1 MSDSALTIDDLR
13 ASARAQLPR
22 MLFDFVDGGAGD
34 EATVRANYGAFDNYA
49 LIGRALRD
57 VSRRDKDIE
66 LFSRRYP
73 SPVFVSP
80 TGSSGLLW
88 PRGEAEVAKACT
100 QAGTVMMLS
109 AGATL
114 SIEEVAAAGNGPKWL
129 QVFLYK
135 DRGVTRDFVE
145 RAQAAG
151 YEALVL
157 TVDCPLLGR
166 RERDIRNGFTIN
178 PKITLSSLVDTAMH
192 AGWWLRMARTPR
204 VTFRNFEKHG
214 GGNIVDMARYI
225 SGLIDPGVQWK
236 DVEWL
241 RSIWPGPLVIKGI
254 TRGADARLC
263 IDTGAD
269 AVVVSNHGGRQLDH
283 SIATIDALPDVVA
296 GVDGRIPVLLDG
308 GIRRGTDVLKAVA
321 LGARAVGIGRAHLW
335 GLATAGA
342 AGVKQALDLLQA
354 EIDLAMAIGGWNNL
368 RNIDRDCIRAVNYPR
383 HRPGT

>member
-1 MSDSALTIDDLR
+1 MSDSAITIDDLR
-13 ASARAQLPR
+13 RSARAQLPR

-57 VSRRDKDIE
+57 VSQRDQQIE
-66 LFSRRYP
+66 LFGRYYP

-100 QAGTVMMLS
+100 QTGTVMMLS

-114 SIEEVAAAGNGPKWL
+114 SIEEVAAAGNCPKWL

-145 RAQAAG
+145 RARATG

-166 RERDIRNGFTIN
+166 RERDIRNGFNID
-178 PKITLSSLVDTAMH
+178 PKISLSNLLDTAMH
-192 AGWWLRMARTPR
+192 VGWWLRMARTRR

-225 SGLIDPGVQWK
+225 SSLIDPSVQWK
-236 DVEWL
+236 DFEWL
-241 RSIWPGPLVIKGI
+241 RSIWKGPLVIKGI
-254 TRGADARLC
+254 MRGADAR
-263 IDTGAD
+263 IGINTGAD
-269 AVVVSNHGGRQLDH
+269 VIMVSNHGGRQLDH
-283 SIATIDALPDVVA
+283 SIATIDVLPDIVAVVDRK
-296 GVDGRIPVLLDG
+296 VPVLLDG

-321 LGARAVGIGRAHLW
+321 LGARAVSIGRAHLW

-342 AGVKQALDLLQA
+342 AGVKQALDLLHA
-354 EIDLAMAIGGWNNL
+354 EIDLAMAIGGWNKL
-368 RNIDRDCIRAVNYPR
+368 QDIDRDCIRAVNYPR
-383 HRPGT
+383 HRPGI